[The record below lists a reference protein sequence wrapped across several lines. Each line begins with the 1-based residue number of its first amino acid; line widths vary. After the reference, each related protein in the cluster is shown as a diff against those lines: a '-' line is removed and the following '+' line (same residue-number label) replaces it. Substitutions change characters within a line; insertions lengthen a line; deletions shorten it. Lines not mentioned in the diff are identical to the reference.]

1 MLEPIADMPPG
12 TLGFRTVGKMEATDY
27 TDVFVPAAREKIDAG
42 EALRMLFVVSEDFGE
57 TAGAMWQDM
66 KAGVELGAGHWKSW
80 KRIAFVT
87 DIEWLQ
93 KAFGAFAWM
102 IPGEAKYFP
111 ESGLE
116 DAKAWVAG

>member
-1 MLEPIADMPPG
+1 MLEPVEGMPPG
-12 TLGFRTVGKMEATDY
+12 TLGWRTVGAMEASDY
-27 TDVFVPAAREKIDAG
+27 TEIFVPAAREKIEAG
-42 EALRMLFVVSEDFGE
+42 EDLRMLFVVSEDFGE

-87 DIEWLQ
+87 DVEWLR

-102 IPGEAKYFP
+102 VPGESRQFSEAELDAAK
-111 ESGLE
+111 
-116 DAKAWVAG
+116 DWVGS